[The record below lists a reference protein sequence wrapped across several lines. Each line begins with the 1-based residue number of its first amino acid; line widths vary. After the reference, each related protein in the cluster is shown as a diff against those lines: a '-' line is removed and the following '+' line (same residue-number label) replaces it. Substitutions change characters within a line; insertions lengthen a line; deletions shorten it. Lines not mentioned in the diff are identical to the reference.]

1 MRLVLVFALIFFS
14 SCTQSGDDAF
24 IVFNPL
30 DLDQIDLISKFRSC
44 VGHDYSGLN
53 VDGEKE
59 TLRSMKHYIEQL
71 PGVQISEVKVF
82 APFDGTVREI
92 QESPPGQTVYISVDG
107 GWNFIFFHIN
117 LEPGIAEGTDVE
129 SGQLIGYV
137 DKSAH
142 NFDMGLKKFGIIR
155 QTFDSPFL
163 HMSKPVLDEY
173 VQRGITLENIIT
185 PKTTRDSEPCPV
197 QGERNGDAVF
207 PGHPAADF
215 VQLK

>member
-1 MRLVLVFALIFFS
+1 MRVVLVLALIVLS
-14 SCTQSGDDAF
+14 SCAQPSDDAF
-24 IVFNPL
+24 IVSNPL
-30 DLDQIDLISKFRSC
+30 DLDQIDRISKFRSC

-71 PGVQISEVKVF
+71 PSVQISDVKVF
-82 APFDGTVREI
+82 APFDGTVRDI
-92 QESPPGQTVYISVDG
+92 QEASPGQTVYISVDG
-107 GWNFIFFHIN
+107 WWNFIFFHIA
-117 LEPGIAEGTDVE
+117 LEPGIVEGTDIE

-137 DKSAH
+137 DKSTH

-173 VQRGITLENIIT
+173 VQRGITLVNIII
-185 PKTTRDSEPCPV
+185 PKTTRDNEPCPV

>member
-1 MRLVLVFALIFFS
+1 MKVVLVFALIFFS
-14 SCTQSGDDAF
+14 SCAQPSDDAF
-24 IVFNPL
+24 IISNPL
-30 DLDQIDLISKFRSC
+30 DLDQIDRISKFRSC

-71 PGVQISEVKVF
+71 PSVHIFEVKVF

-92 QESPPGQTVYISVDG
+92 QEASPGQTVYISVDG
-107 GWNFIFFHIN
+107 WWNFIFFHIN
-117 LEPGIAEGTDVE
+117 LEPGIVEGTDVE

-137 DKSAH
+137 DKSTH

-155 QTFDSPFL
+155 QTFESPFL

-173 VQRGITLENIIT
+173 VQQGITLENIII
-185 PKTTRDSEPCPV
+185 PRTTRDNKPCPV

-207 PGHPAADF
+207 PVHPATDF